1 MAETNATPK
10 RWLLISGAPVQQA
23 LWKPLS
29 ERYDLCFIYDGVVEY
44 AGSLGVTADNLN
56 RYITADVQEA
66 ALTEAA
72 KLAAKAVPAMPVIQ
86 QRLTAR
92 FNGNTPTELAEA
104 DTWFPGYLLQKAQ
117 VTAMMI
123 GALELFLKTHDVAG
137 CVVHEDVAPD
147 MRTIVALCRARGIP
161 TIHLPHA
168 PCHLLP
174 NGDPDIHRE
183 TRADWI
189 GASGPGVAEFYRENG
204 HAPDKIAVLG
214 GAQWDGLYTPFI
226 HVERNEARRVL
237 GIDPDRLALWYGA
250 SWTQTTALRGEG
262 DVGLRNGL
270 IAVIS
275 TAKKLDAFLM
285 ITLHPNDG
293 SQSDDMYLQALHDFE
308 ADGLVTRYHVPY
320 IAAAADALIAQ
331 GPSNLCIDA
340 AIQGVPS
347 CYLQTEGFDFRS
359 ALPYRSDGS
368 DLTAI
373 VQQTI
378 ASRGSAEWQAFVRL
392 YNAAHP
398 DGDAAGQIAAW
409 VGDLCR

>member
-1 MAETNATPK
+1 MAETNAPPK
-10 RWLLISGAPVQQA
+10 RWLLISGAPIQQA

-44 AGSLGVTADNLN
+44 AASLGVTADNLN
-56 RYITADVQEA
+56 RYITADVQEG

-72 KLAAKAVPAMPVIQ
+72 KLAAKAVPAMPTIQ

-92 FNGNTPTELAEA
+92 FNGDTPPELAEA
-104 DTWFPGYLLQKAQ
+104 DAWFPGYLLQKAQ

-147 MRTIVALCRARGIP
+147 MRTIVALCQARGIP
-161 TIHLPHA
+161 TLHLPHA

-189 GASGPGVAEFYRENG
+189 GASGLGVAEFYRENG
-204 HAPDKIAVLG
+204 HAPDKIAILG

-226 HVERNEARRVL
+226 QVERDEARRVL
-237 GIDPDRLALWYGA
+237 GIDPERPALWYGA

-262 DVGLRNGL
+262 DAGLWRGVD
-270 IAVIS
+270 AVLR
-275 TAKKLDAFLM
+275 TAKDLNATVL
-285 ITLHPNDG
+285 ISLHPNDG
-293 SQSDDMYLQALHDFE
+293 SQADAAYLKALQD
-308 ADGLVTRYHVPY
+308 ADVDGLVTRYHVPY

-368 DLTAI
+368 DLTA
-373 VQQTI
+373 VVRQTI

-409 VGDLCR
+409 VGDLCH